1 MVKVLNF
8 EEVQHFLNKLGTTEF
23 IANGEKFDISDPSQ
37 PSGIMNVVD
46 LLADA
51 FPDNWSFEEC
61 IRSLNMLAPW
71 SCMVNY
77 QSRRISVWVDD
88 NQLQNLR
95 EFLQELQ
102 TEIKTYI
109 QTKGRSYAM
118 VIVKNM
124 FGIQSVED
132 AEGIDNLI
140 LLLHILGEYAKTVS
154 NGVF

>member
-1 MVKVLNF
+1 MLKVLNF
-8 EEVQHFLNKLGTTEF
+8 EEVQNFLNKLETTEF
-23 IANGEKFDISDPSQ
+23 IVNGEKFDISDPSQ

-46 LLADA
+46 LLAGA

-102 TEIKTYI
+102 TEIMTYI

-154 NGVF
+154 Q

>member
-1 MVKVLNF
+1 MLKVLNF

-46 LLADA
+46 LLAGA

-118 VIVKNM
+118 VVVKNM
-124 FGIQSVED
+124 FGIQSIED

-154 NGVF
+154 Q

>member
-1 MVKVLNF
+1 MKVLNF

-46 LLADA
+46 LLAGA

-61 IRSLNMLAPW
+61 IRSLNVLAPW

-140 LLLHILGEYAKTVS
+140 LLLHILGEYAKAVS
-154 NGVF
+154 K

>member
-1 MVKVLNF
+1 MLKVLNF

-23 IANGEKFDISDPSQ
+23 IVNGEKFDISDPSQ

-46 LLADA
+46 LLAGA
-51 FPDNWSFEEC
+51 FPDNWSIEEC

-118 VIVKNM
+118 VVVKNM

-154 NGVF
+154 Q

>member
-1 MVKVLNF
+1 MMKVLNF
-8 EEVQHFLNKLGTTEF
+8 EGVQHFLNKLGTTEF

-46 LLADA
+46 LLAGA

-102 TEIKTYI
+102 TEIMTYI

-154 NGVF
+154 Q

>member
-1 MVKVLNF
+1 MKVLNI
-8 EEVQHFLNKLGTTEF
+8 EEVQHFLDKLGTTEF
-23 IANGEKFDISDPSQ
+23 IVNGEKFDISDPSQ

-46 LLADA
+46 LLAGA

-88 NQLQNLR
+88 NQLQDLR

-102 TEIKTYI
+102 TEIMTYI

-154 NGVF
+154 Q

>member
-1 MVKVLNF
+1 MLKVLNF
-8 EEVQHFLNKLGTTEF
+8 EEVQHFLNRLGTTEF

-46 LLADA
+46 LLAGA

-102 TEIKTYI
+102 TEIMTYI

-154 NGVF
+154 Q

>member
-1 MVKVLNF
+1 MMKVLNF
-8 EEVQHFLNKLGTTEF
+8 EEVQYFLNKLGTTEF

-46 LLADA
+46 LLAGA

-61 IRSLNMLAPW
+61 IRSLNILAPR

-109 QTKGRSYAM
+109 QTNGRSYAM
-118 VIVKNM
+118 VVVKNM

-154 NGVF
+154 Q

>member
-1 MVKVLNF
+1 MLKVLNF
-8 EEVQHFLNKLGTTEF
+8 EEVQYFLNNLGTTEF

-46 LLADA
+46 LLAGA

-102 TEIKTYI
+102 TEIMTYI

-154 NGVF
+154 Q

>member
-1 MVKVLNF
+1 MLKVLNF

-23 IANGEKFDISDPSQ
+23 IVNGEKFDISDPSQ
-37 PSGIMNVVD
+37 PLGIMNVVD
-46 LLADA
+46 LLAGA

-102 TEIKTYI
+102 REIMTYI
-109 QTKGRSYAM
+109 QTKDRSYAM

-140 LLLHILGEYAKTVS
+140 LLLHILEEYAKTVS
-154 NGVF
+154 Q

>member
-1 MVKVLNF
+1 MMKVLNF

-23 IANGEKFDISDPSQ
+23 IVNGEKFDISDPSQ

-46 LLADA
+46 LLAGA

-102 TEIKTYI
+102 TEIMTYI

-154 NGVF
+154 Q

>member
-1 MVKVLNF
+1 MKVLNF

-46 LLADA
+46 LLAGA

-61 IRSLNMLAPW
+61 IRSLNILAPW

-154 NGVF
+154 Q

>member
-37 PSGIMNVVD
+37 PSEIMNVVD

-154 NGVF
+154 Q

>member
-1 MVKVLNF
+1 
-8 EEVQHFLNKLGTTEF
+8 
-23 IANGEKFDISDPSQ
+23 
-37 PSGIMNVVD
+37 
-46 LLADA
+46 
-51 FPDNWSFEEC
+51 
-61 IRSLNMLAPW
+61 
-71 SCMVNY
+71 MVNY

-109 QTKGRSYAM
+109 QTNGRSYAM
-118 VIVKNM
+118 VVVKNM

-154 NGVF
+154 Q

>member
-46 LLADA
+46 LLAGA

-61 IRSLNMLAPW
+61 TRSLNMLAPW

-77 QSRRISVWVDD
+77 QSRGISVWVDD

-102 TEIKTYI
+102 TEIMTYI

-154 NGVF
+154 Q

>member
-1 MVKVLNF
+1 MLKVLNF

-23 IANGEKFDISDPSQ
+23 IVNGEKFDISDPSQ

-46 LLADA
+46 LLAGA

-102 TEIKTYI
+102 TEIMTYI

-140 LLLHILGEYAKTVS
+140 LLLHILGESAKTVS
-154 NGVF
+154 Q

>member
-1 MVKVLNF
+1 MKVLNI

-46 LLADA
+46 LLAGA

-77 QSRRISVWVDD
+77 QLRRISVWVDD

-118 VIVKNM
+118 VVVKNI

-154 NGVF
+154 Q

>member
-1 MVKVLNF
+1 MLKVLNF

-23 IANGEKFDISDPSQ
+23 IVNGEKFDISDPSQ

-46 LLADA
+46 LLAGA

-88 NQLQNLR
+88 NQLQDLR

-102 TEIKTYI
+102 TEIMTYI

-154 NGVF
+154 Q

>member
-1 MVKVLNF
+1 MKVLNF

-37 PSGIMNVVD
+37 PLGIMNVVD
-46 LLADA
+46 LLAGA

-109 QTKGRSYAM
+109 QTNGRSYAM
-118 VIVKNM
+118 VVVKNM

-154 NGVF
+154 Q

>member
-1 MVKVLNF
+1 MLKVLNF

-23 IANGEKFDISDPSQ
+23 IVNGEKFDISDPSQ

-46 LLADA
+46 LLAGA

-61 IRSLNMLAPW
+61 IRSLNVLAPW
-71 SCMVNY
+71 SFMVNY
-77 QSRRISVWVDD
+77 QSRRISIWVDD

-102 TEIKTYI
+102 TEIMAYI

-140 LLLHILGEYAKTVS
+140 LLLYILGEYAKTVS
-154 NGVF
+154 Q

>member
-1 MVKVLNF
+1 MLKVLNF

-46 LLADA
+46 LLADV

-109 QTKGRSYAM
+109 QTNGRSYAM
-118 VIVKNM
+118 VVVKNM

-154 NGVF
+154 Q

>member
-1 MVKVLNF
+1 MMKVLNI

-46 LLADA
+46 LLAGT

-132 AEGIDNLI
+132 VDGIDNLI
-140 LLLHILGEYAKTVS
+140 LLLYILGEYAKTVS
-154 NGVF
+154 Q

>member
-1 MVKVLNF
+1 MLKVLNF

-23 IANGEKFDISDPSQ
+23 IVNGEKFDISDPSQ

-46 LLADA
+46 LLAGA

-61 IRSLNMLAPW
+61 IKSLNMLAPW

-102 TEIKTYI
+102 TEIMTYI

-154 NGVF
+154 Q

>member
-1 MVKVLNF
+1 MLKVLNF

-46 LLADA
+46 LLTGA

-102 TEIKTYI
+102 TEIMTYI

-118 VIVKNM
+118 VVVKNM

-154 NGVF
+154 Q

>member
-1 MVKVLNF
+1 MMKVLNI

-46 LLADA
+46 LLAGA

-102 TEIKTYI
+102 TEIMTYI

-118 VIVKNM
+118 IIVKNM

-154 NGVF
+154 Q

>member
-1 MVKVLNF
+1 MMKVLNF

-46 LLADA
+46 LLAGA

-102 TEIKTYI
+102 TEIMTYI

-140 LLLHILGEYAKTVS
+140 LLLHILGEYSKTVS
-154 NGVF
+154 Q

>member
-46 LLADA
+46 LLAGA

-61 IRSLNMLAPW
+61 TRSLNMLAPW

-102 TEIKTYI
+102 TEIMTYI

-154 NGVF
+154 Q

>member
-1 MVKVLNF
+1 MMKVLNF

-46 LLADA
+46 LLAGA

-102 TEIKTYI
+102 TEIMTYI

-140 LLLHILGEYAKTVS
+140 LLLHILGECAKTVS
-154 NGVF
+154 Q

>member
-1 MVKVLNF
+1 MLKVLNF

-23 IANGEKFDISDPSQ
+23 IVNGEKFDISDPSQ

-46 LLADA
+46 LLAGA

-102 TEIKTYI
+102 TEIMTYI

-140 LLLHILGEYAKTVS
+140 LLLHILEVYAKTVS
-154 NGVF
+154 Q

>member
-1 MVKVLNF
+1 MKVLNF

-46 LLADA
+46 LLAGA

-61 IRSLNMLAPW
+61 IRSLNVLAPW

-154 NGVF
+154 Q

>member
-1 MVKVLNF
+1 MKVLNF

-23 IANGEKFDISDPSQ
+23 IVNGEKFDISDPSQ

-46 LLADA
+46 LLAGA

-61 IRSLNMLAPW
+61 IRSLNVLAPW

-154 NGVF
+154 Q

>member
-1 MVKVLNF
+1 MLKVLNF

-23 IANGEKFDISDPSQ
+23 IVNGEKFDISDPSQ

-46 LLADA
+46 LLAGA
-51 FPDNWSFEEC
+51 FPNNWSFEEC

-118 VIVKNM
+118 VVVKNM

-154 NGVF
+154 Q

>member
-1 MVKVLNF
+1 MTKVLNF

-37 PSGIMNVVD
+37 PTGVMNVAD
-46 LLADA
+46 LLMGA
-51 FPDNWSFEEC
+51 FPNTWSLEEC
-61 IRSLNMLAPW
+61 VKSLNILAPW
-71 SCMVNY
+71 SFTVNY
-77 QSRRISVWVDD
+77 QSRRISIWVDD
-88 NQLQNLR
+88 NQLQNFR

-102 TEIKTYI
+102 TEIMAYT

-154 NGVF
+154 Q

>member
-1 MVKVLNF
+1 MKVLNF

-46 LLADA
+46 LLAGA

-61 IRSLNMLAPW
+61 IRSLNILAPW

-102 TEIKTYI
+102 TEIMTYI

-118 VIVKNM
+118 VVVKNM

-154 NGVF
+154 Q

>member
-1 MVKVLNF
+1 MKVLNF

-46 LLADA
+46 LLAGA

-154 NGVF
+154 Q

>member
-1 MVKVLNF
+1 MLKVLNF

-46 LLADA
+46 LLTGA

-61 IRSLNMLAPW
+61 IRSLNILAPW

-102 TEIKTYI
+102 TEIMTYI

-118 VIVKNM
+118 VVVKNM

-154 NGVF
+154 Q

>member
-1 MVKVLNF
+1 MLKVLNF

-23 IANGEKFDISDPSQ
+23 IVNGEKFDISDPSQ

-46 LLADA
+46 LLAGA

-77 QSRRISVWVDD
+77 QSRRISVWVDN

-118 VIVKNM
+118 VVVKNM

-154 NGVF
+154 Q

>member
-1 MVKVLNF
+1 MLKVLNF

-154 NGVF
+154 Q

>member
-1 MVKVLNF
+1 MLKVLNF
-8 EEVQHFLNKLGTTEF
+8 EEVQYFLNKLGTTEF
-23 IANGEKFDISDPSQ
+23 IVNGEKFDISDPSQ

-46 LLADA
+46 LLAGA

-102 TEIKTYI
+102 TEIMTYI

-154 NGVF
+154 Q

>member
-1 MVKVLNF
+1 MLKVLNF

-23 IANGEKFDISDPSQ
+23 IVNGEKFDISDPSQ

-46 LLADA
+46 LLAGA

-102 TEIKTYI
+102 TEIMTYI

-118 VIVKNM
+118 VVVKNM

-154 NGVF
+154 Q